1 MMVSVWVGLHH
12 SKREAP
18 RYYSLQ
24 PDSSVLMRDCMAFAP
39 WLVGNL
45 MEQMVGTG
53 YRSSKLIVVIGW
65 IAIGYS

>member
-1 MMVSVWVGLHH
+1 
-12 SKREAP
+12 
-18 RYYSLQ
+18 
-24 PDSSVLMRDCMAFAP
+24 MAFAP